1 VANAATELSQLRHH
15 PGTSFAFDQ
24 DMKRRLLL
32 SLVAAAALTLGGL
45 AYYRSTASAEVPHY
59 MTAAI
64 SRGDVVQTVEATGTL
79 QAVTTVQVGSQVSG
93 TISALLADYNS
104 RVRKGQV
111 IARLDPS
118 LLQAQVDQA
127 AATIVRL
134 EADVD
139 RARVGLEDAKIKQRR
154 AEELFKQQL
163 IARVDLESAEATARQ
178 AEAAV
183 KSAQAQVTQARASLN
198 QNQVNLSHTV
208 IAAPVDGIVI
218 SRSVDVGQTVAAS
231 MSAPTLFVIAKDL
244 SEMQVNAS
252 IDEADIGQI
261 KAGQRVTFQVDAY
274 PRDTFTGTV
283 EQVRLEPI
291 TVQNVVSYVTVISVP
306 NKELKLKPGMT
317 ANVTVEIARADN
329 VLRVQNA
336 ALRFQPRTSESDS
349 STGNGNQSASAPAAQ
364 GGEGRPAGGFGR
376 GGQAATDERPNGERG
391 RVWVLNGGQLQ
402 PVRVRTGISDGT
414 TTAILDGQLDEEAQ
428 VVTGMAVAQ
437 TTTAAPAGGSPL
449 IPQRPGANRQGAGAG
464 AGAARR
470 QGTGR

>member
-1 VANAATELSQLRHH
+1 
-15 PGTSFAFDQ
+15 
-24 DMKRRLLL
+24 MKRRLLL
-32 SLVAAAALTLGGL
+32 SLVAIAALTIGGL

-104 RVRKGQV
+104 RVKKGQV

-139 RARVGLEDAKIKQRR
+139 RARVALEDANIKQRR

-163 IARVDLESAEATARQ
+163 IAKMDLESAEATARQ

-183 KSAQAQVTQARASLN
+183 KSAQAQVTQARGSLN

-208 IAAPVDGIVI
+208 ITAPVDGIVI

-231 MSAPTLFVIAKDL
+231 MSAPVLFVLAKDL

-261 KAGQRVTFQVDAY
+261 KAGQHVTFHVDAY

-336 ALRFQPRTSESDS
+336 ALRFQPPAEAIQPRTPPADGSA
-349 STGNGNQSASAPAAQ
+349 GNGNQGASTTATPQ
-364 GGEGRPAGGFGR
+364 GGQGRPAGGFGR
-376 GGQAATDERPNGERG
+376 GGQTGNRERPDGERGG
-391 RVWVLNGGQLQ
+391 RVWVLNNGQLQ

-414 TTAILDGQLDEEAQ
+414 TTAILDAQLDDQAL

-437 TTTAAPAGGSPL
+437 TTAAPASGSPL